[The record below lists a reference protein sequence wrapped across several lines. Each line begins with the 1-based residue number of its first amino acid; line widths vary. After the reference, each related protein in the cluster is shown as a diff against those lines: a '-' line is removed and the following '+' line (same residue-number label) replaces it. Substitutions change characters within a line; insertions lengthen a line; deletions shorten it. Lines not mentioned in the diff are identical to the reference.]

1 MLGVVN
7 QFVVD
12 GTLQLG
18 SKQSWLCHRMI
29 TFLSAQE
36 LAAGADQALMAE
48 QSADQKQLLAGLQ
61 KQHDSQAQVMA
72 RQAKVAETQV

>member
-1 MLGVVN
+1 
-7 QFVVD
+7 
-12 GTLQLG
+12 
-18 SKQSWLCHRMI
+18 MI
-29 TFLSAQE
+29 PFLSAQE

-72 RQAKVAETQV
+72 QQAKVAETQV